1 MEKNVI
7 FTLEDDLG
15 NETEFE
21 LLDVINYKNDE
32 YAVLIENVEDVED
45 LTILKIDSYDDQEEV
60 YTGID
65 DDDLVQ
71 KIFDIFKKIIRMNL
85 IINNFYFNFH
95 IYVLNCIAKKALS

>member
-65 DDDLVQ
+65 DDDLVK
-71 KIFDIFKKIIRMNL
+71 KIFDIFKTKHPDE
-85 IINNFYFNFH
+85 FDY
-95 IYVLNCIAKKALS
+95 K